1 MNKTREQLNTRLGI
15 LFEMLI
21 DGELTIEK
29 HTEIVSNLSRDKE
42 VRQLF

>member
-21 DGELTIEK
+21 NREITIEK
-29 HTEIVSNLSRDKE
+29 YTEIVLNLSNNNN
-42 VRQLF
+42 VRKLF